1 MIKTATEK
9 ILRELEAAAT
19 NMDMMARGEPGRTR
33 LEIPPVNPCPKDR
46 GRDDGDRLT
55 TAPPEWISEFDR
67 QMKEIFDRWRP
78 GGGGKPVKVEHV
90 PRTTADET
98 APSKAAELRRAAAAE
113 KKGMQEQFREWF
125 EGGRGARARGRGGA
139 GRRSGGRR

>member
-1 MIKTATEK
+1 MIKKTATKE
-9 ILRELEAAAT
+9 ILRELEAA
-19 NMDMMARGEPGRTR
+19 
-33 LEIPPVNPCPKDR
+33 
-46 GRDDGDRLT
+46 T

-67 QMKEIFDRWRP
+67 QLKEIFDRWRP
-78 GGGGKPVKVEHV
+78 GGGGKPVKVELV